1 MKVSLN
7 WLREYVSFKDKTVEE
22 LETIFNL
29 QLVEIE
35 QVLKLADAT
44 NLTIGYVEECT
55 NHPDSDHLN
64 VCKVNVKNEVLQI
77 VCGAPNVAAGQKVI
91 VALVGAVLPGD
102 FKIKA
107 SKIRGVESFGMICA
121 LDELGVDAKA
131 LFGEVDRGIYILDK
145 EAPVGENPLT
155 YLGLDDVSF
164 ELSLTPNR
172 ADMLSMI
179 GVAYDLGAALNEKVS
194 LPNLKLKEVN
204 KNNPVNVK
212 VETKNTYQ
220 YHTRY
225 IENVTIQ
232 DSPLWLK
239 LRLLASGI
247 RPINNVVDITNYVLM
262 EYGQPLHSF
271 DADLLGNEIIVKDN
285 FDGELITLDG
295 EQRNIING
303 DIVISTPKEV
313 VCLGGVMGGKSTE
326 VTNDTKNIILEAA
339 QFDNISVR
347 KTSSRLQLRSE
358 SSHRFERRIDANR
371 VIAALD
377 KASIMI
383 SELANGEV
391 YTGVNG
397 VVNKKHSEVV
407 IVTTLKK
414 INSNLGLKL
423 KLAEVEDILNKLDF
437 QYKGIDLSK
446 TGKPRKLQV
455 TIPSRRIDYDTNEQD
470 LFEDIAR
477 IYGYNN
483 IPTTLCKTSDKGD
496 LTYTQTKVRE
506 IKNYFVNSG
515 LYENVTYTLVKDE
528 VVHDFTLE
536 DKELLSVMK
545 PFTLDHKTMRQ
556 SLIQSLLDVVS
567 YNLARKN
574 DNINIFEISNV
585 YSLNGSNTMLS
596 GALSGYMNGS
606 LWQGQKELVDFFYA
620 KGLLEGLFVQLGINV
635 EFQAAELKNMHPY
648 KTALITCNGVT
659 LGYLGEVHPKYQAKA
674 NIKETYVFEIDF
686 NLLLSVIDSKIKY
699 EPITKFPSIT
709 RDLAI
714 VCNKEIAA
722 NEITKLIKQTGKKI
736 LVNIELFDVYIGEN
750 VAEDEKSLAYKLTF
764 MDSTQTLESSVVD
777 KACEQILKRLEFT
790 YQAKLR
796 G

>member
-7 WLREYVSFKDKTVEE
+7 WLREYVDFQNKSTEE

-35 QVLKLADAT
+35 QVLKLANAT

-64 VCKVNVKNEVLQI
+64 VCKVNVKEEVLQI
-77 VCGAPNVAAGQKVI
+77 VCGAPNVAKGQKVI

-107 SKIRGVESFGMICA
+107 SKIRGVESYGMICA
-121 LDELGVDAKA
+121 LDELGVDVKA
-131 LFGEVDRGIYILDK
+131 LLGEIDRGIYILNED
-145 EAPVGENPLT
+145 APIGENPLT

-164 ELSLTPNR
+164 ELALTPNR

-179 GVAYDLGAALNEKVS
+179 GVAHDLGAALNEKVS
-194 LPNLKLKEVN
+194 LPNLKVNEVN
-204 KNNPVNVK
+204 KTNPVKVK
-212 VETKNTYQ
+212 LETKNVYQ

-225 IENVTIQ
+225 IENVNVTE
-232 DSPLWLK
+232 SPLWLK
-239 LRLLASGI
+239 LRLLSSGI

-271 DADLLGNEIIVKDN
+271 DADLLGNEIVVKDN
-285 FDGELITLDG
+285 YEGKLVTLDG
-295 EQRNIING
+295 EDRDIIKG
-303 DIVISTPKEV
+303 DIVISTPSEV

-326 VTNDTKNIILEAA
+326 VSSTTKNIILEAA
-339 QFDNISVR
+339 QFDNIAVR
-347 KTSSRLQLRSE
+347 KASSRLQLRSE

-371 VIAALD
+371 VIKALD
-377 KASIMI
+377 KAALMI
-383 SELANGEV
+383 SQLANGLV
-391 YTGVNG
+391 YQGVNG
-397 VVNKKHSEVV
+397 VVNKKHTNV
-407 IVTTLKK
+407 IINTTLKK

-423 KLAEVEDILNKLDF
+423 KVEQVEDILNRLDF
-437 QYKGIDLSK
+437 KYEVDKK
-446 TGKPRKLQV
+446 KFEV
-455 TIPSRRIDYDTNEQD
+455 YIPSRRIDYDQNEQD

-483 IPTTLCKTSDKGD
+483 IPTTLCKTDDKGN
-496 LTYTQTKVRE
+496 LTHLQQKIRE
-506 IKNYFVNSG
+506 VKNYFVNSG

-536 DKELLSVMK
+536 DEEMLSVMK

-556 SLIQSLLDVVS
+556 SLIPSLLDVVS
-567 YNLARKN
+567 YNLARKSE
-574 DNINIFEISNV
+574 NINIFEISNV
-585 YSLNGSNTMLS
+585 YSLNNSSMKLS
-596 GALSGYMNGS
+596 GALTGVMNNS
-606 LWQGQKELVDFFYA
+606 LWQGQKELVDFYYV
-620 KGLLEGLFVQLGINV
+620 KGLLEELFNQLGVVV
-635 EFQAAELKNMHPY
+635 EFEAAELKNMHPY
-648 KTALITCNGVT
+648 KTAVIKVKDVV
-659 LGYLGEVHPKYQAKA
+659 LGYLGEVHPKYQAKV

-686 NLLLSVIDSKIKY
+686 NILLDVISTKINY

-714 VCNKEIAA
+714 VCKKEIPA
-722 NEITKLIKQTGKKI
+722 NEITRLIKQTGKKI
-736 LVNIELFDVYIGEN
+736 LVNVELFDVYIGEN
-750 VAEDEKSLAYKLTF
+750 VASDEKSLAYKLTF
-764 MDSTQTLESSVVD
+764 MDATQTLESQVVD
-777 KACEQILKRLEFT
+777 KVCEQILKRLEFT
-790 YQAKLR
+790 HQAKLR